1 MDLYDVIIS
10 PTAKEQLRRYVDYIQ
25 YFIKREQLNRLFFMP
40 GRDEGFGAPAME
52 NIIVQELL
60 TVLFLRGKDGKM
72 EDQEKK
78 LTADETEKREEL
90 PADKLDAVSGGYPV
104 FRDFETVDKKKEK

>member
-1 MDLYDVIIS
+1 
-10 PTAKEQLRRYVDYIQ
+10 
-25 YFIKREQLNRLFFMP
+25 
-40 GRDEGFGAPAME
+40 
-52 NIIVQELL
+52 
-60 TVLFLRGKDGKM
+60 M

-78 LTADETEKREEL
+78 MTADEAEKREEL

>member
-1 MDLYDVIIS
+1 
-10 PTAKEQLRRYVDYIQ
+10 
-25 YFIKREQLNRLFFMP
+25 MP

-72 EDQEKK
+72 EVQEKK
-78 LTADETEKREEL
+78 LTVVLCQDLAQTKVR
-90 PADKLDAVSGGYPV
+90 
-104 FRDFETVDKKKEK
+104 